1 MTTASAQANSLDS
14 PLTGIVFIVL
24 GMAFISVNDA
34 LIKFLSD
41 GYPLHQIVFV
51 RSLVG
56 IAISLVIVQFE
67 GGLAILRTAHPLL
80 HLVRGL
86 LLVIANLAFF
96 LALAAMPIAEATAIF
111 FVAPLFITLLSIPI
125 LKDRV
130 GPRRIAA
137 VIVGFCGVLVMLRPG
152 GGEAGPG
159 LLVSLLPVAAAL
171 TYALFQLL
179 TRKLGG
185 ISKASAMAVYI
196 QGLFIIVGLGF
207 FVVAGDGRFADDVG
221 GASLTFLLRAW
232 SWPSGQDLTLFL
244 ALGVLSAGIAY
255 ALSQAYRSAS
265 AATVAPFEYVAM
277 PLAALWGFLIWDEVP
292 DLRSAAGMALI
303 LGSGLYVLARE
314 QRRRRP
320 VRGARPVRR

>member
-1 MTTASAQANSLDS
+1 MDSLNR
-14 PLTGIVFIVL
+14 PLTGILFIVL
-24 GMAFISVNDA
+24 GMVCISVNDA

-41 GYPLHQIVFV
+41 GYPLHQIVFI

-56 IAISLVIVQFE
+56 IALSLVIVRFE
-67 GGLAILRTAHPLL
+67 GGLGILRTARPGL
-80 HLVRGL
+80 HLLRGL
-86 LLVIANLAFF
+86 LLVAANLAFF

-125 LKDRV
+125 LRDRV

-152 GGEAGPG
+152 GEKGAPD
-159 LLVSLLPVAAAL
+159 LLVSLLPVVAAL

-196 QGLFIIVGLGF
+196 QGLFIIVGIAF
-207 FVVAGDGRFADDVG
+207 FVVAGDGRFADDVSG
-221 GASLTFLLRAW
+221 TSLTFLLRAW
-232 SWPSGQDLTLFL
+232 TWPAAGDMTLFI

-255 ALSQAYRSAS
+255 ALSQAYRSAA

-277 PLAALWGFLIWDEVP
+277 PLAALWGFLIWNEVP
-292 DLRSAAGMALI
+292 DLRSAVGMLLI

-314 QRRRRP
+314 QRRRQP
-320 VRGARPVRR
+320 VRGTRPVRR

>member
-1 MTTASAQANSLDS
+1 MTTASAEANILDS
-14 PLTGIVFIVL
+14 PVTGIFFIVL

-41 GYPLHQIVFV
+41 AYPLHQIVFV

-56 IAISLVIVQFE
+56 ITVSLMIVRFE
-67 GGLAILRTAHPLL
+67 GGLGILRTTRPGL
-80 HLVRGL
+80 HLLRGL
-86 LLVIANLAFF
+86 LLVIANLTFF

-125 LKDRV
+125 LKDKV
-130 GPRRIAA
+130 GLRRIAA
-137 VIVGFCGVLVMLRPG
+137 VIVGFGGVLVMLRPG
-152 GGEAGPG
+152 GDEGAPG
-159 LLVSLLPVAAAL
+159 LLISLLPVVAAL

-207 FVVAGDGRFADDVG
+207 FAVAGDGRFTDDVS

-232 SWPSGQDLTLFL
+232 SWPAGRDMVLLL

-265 AATVAPFEYVAM
+265 AATVAPFEYIAM
-277 PLAALWGFLIWDEVP
+277 PLAALWGFLIWNEVP
-292 DLRSAAGMALI
+292 DLRAAAGMALI

-320 VRGARPVRR
+320 IRGSRPVRR